1 LRLLTN
7 QQLFIVIDG
16 PSGSGKDSLIQ
27 NLALKLQARG
37 LNYYLFSE
45 EEVDTNRGE
54 ILEAKTKGMGG
65 WWYWR

>member
-1 LRLLTN
+1 M
-7 QQLFIVIDG
+7 FIVIDG